1 MHFRILIFF
10 IIFFT
15 SCVPDFQLKDIEP
28 YYIFHDNSSKVWL
41 INHLYK
47 NKVDEVPLSVEFKK
61 IIVFHSDRDCY
72 VYNVNNIIEG
82 AGRKASFFLDIKN
95 KKLSI
100 EFNNENW
107 NFTIEKYDEEKIVLN
122 SIDSKSGDYKMELIA
137 FPKI

>member
-1 MHFRILIFF
+1 LL
-10 IIFFT
+10 
-15 SCVPDFQLKDIEP
+15 CLQCE
-28 YYIFHDNSSKVWL
+28 Y
-41 INHLYK
+41 
-47 NKVDEVPLSVEFKK
+47 
-61 IIVFHSDRDCY
+61 
-72 VYNVNNIIEG
+72 IIEG

>member
-1 MHFRILIFF
+1 MIFRVLIFLF
-10 IIFFT
+10 FFT

-47 NKVDEVPLSVEFKK
+47 NKVDEVPISVEFKK

-72 VYNVNNIIEG
+72 IYNVNKIIEG
-82 AGRKASFFLDIKN
+82 SGRKASFFLDIKN

-107 NFTIEKYDEEKIVLN
+107 DFLIESYNEEKIVLI
-122 SIDSKSGDYKMELIA
+122 SLPEEKVQYKMELIA